1 MNMNEI
7 LKAIPVLFN
16 QRKPV
21 TMPARVDLTALT
33 INKTNRQFERAFIQI
48 TSHDNT
54 LSSNTRNNS
63 NM

>member
-21 TMPARVDLTALT
+21 TIPDRVNLTALT
-33 INKTNRQFERAFIQI
+33 INKTNRQFERAFIEVTGYGQKQER
-48 TSHDNT
+48 
-54 LSSNTRNNS
+54 SNHTQ
-63 NM
+63 